1 MISLLYNAQL
11 SDKMCNFE
19 SNFSTM
25 SNNSQNPPY
34 ISSNSSE
41 IWGDDIV
48 RMNSDYCNFIEL
60 QSSGFFRLIV
70 ATKYGRKVMLKALKE
85 EVKDTLKYKEILRK
99 EFDILMSLNSDC
111 IVNVITWEE
120 TIVGI
125 GSCIVM
131 EYVDG
136 QTLDKFLAN
145 NPTKKETLLVLAEL
159 LKAVAYVHGKQIIH
173 RDIKPT
179 NIIVQSDGNHIKLID
194 FGLADSEAY
203 EILKQPCGTEGYVSA
218 EQKCGVNDVRNDIY
232 SIGCI
237 MKEMRLGWQY
247 QGIIKKCL
255 SSLEKRPTS
264 TMELLSMVESV
275 SRRRA
280 VGLKAMLFF
289 SSFTIVGICWY
300 YYHVSQIQSYDNDM
314 EQTVTTDTS
323 DAEILLESNP
333 PSETLTYTDYTRVL
347 SEVKKIID
355 EDVKPIDAMM
365 DTITRMDNVPSSYF
379 TFLENEAEKLNKL
392 AHHHKGEIN
401 PSDFYDFYSEMMSYY
416 KSKVDRW
423 TGILERLE

>member
-1 MISLLYNAQL
+1 
-11 SDKMCNFE
+11 
-19 SNFSTM
+19 M
-25 SNNSQNPPY
+25 SNNQQNPLCFSQNP
-34 ISSNSSE
+34 SE
-41 IWGDDIV
+41 IWGDDNV
-48 RMNSDYCNFIEL
+48 RMNSDYCNFAEL
-60 QSSGFFRLIV
+60 QSSGFFRLVI
-70 ATKYGRKVMLKALKE
+70 ATRFGRKVMLKTLKE

-99 EFDILMSLNSDC
+99 EFDILMSLNSDN

-120 TIVGI
+120 AIIGI

-145 NPTKKETLLVLAEL
+145 NPTKEATLLVLAEL

-179 NIIVQSDGNHIKLID
+179 NIIVLSDGHHIKLID

-365 DTITRMDNVPSSYF
+365 DTITRMNNVPSSYF
-379 TFLENEAEKLNKL
+379 TFLENEAEKLNEL
-392 AHHHKGEIN
+392 AQHHKGNIK
-401 PSDFYDFYSEMMSYY
+401 PSRFNEFYSEMMSYY
-416 KSKVDRW
+416 KSKTDKW
-423 TGILERLE
+423 KGILERLE

>member
-1 MISLLYNAQL
+1 
-11 SDKMCNFE
+11 
-19 SNFSTM
+19 M
-25 SNNSQNPPY
+25 SNNHQNPLCF
-34 ISSNSSE
+34 SSNSSE
-41 IWGDDIV
+41 IWGDDNV
-48 RMNSDYCNFIEL
+48 RMNSDYCNFVEL
-60 QSSGFFRLIV
+60 QSSGFFRLVI
-70 ATKYGRKVMLKALKE
+70 ATRFGRKVMLKTLKE

-99 EFDILMSLNSDC
+99 EFDILMSLNSDN

-120 TIVGI
+120 AIIGI

-145 NPTKKETLLVLAEL
+145 NPTKKDTLIVLAEL
-159 LKAVAYVHGKQIIH
+159 LKAVAYVHDKQIIH

-179 NIIVQSDGNHIKLID
+179 NIMVLSDGHHIKLID

-203 EILKQPCGTEGYVSA
+203 ENLKQPCGTEGYVSA

-365 DTITRMDNVPSSYF
+365 DTITRMNNVPSSYF
-379 TFLENEAEKLNKL
+379 TFLENESEKLNEL
-392 AHHHKGEIN
+392 AQRHRGEIN

>member
-1 MISLLYNAQL
+1 MQA
-11 SDKMCNFE
+11 K
-19 SNFSTM
+19 FSIM
-25 SNNSQNPPY
+25 SNNQQNPLCFSQNP
-34 ISSNSSE
+34 SE
-41 IWGDDIV
+41 IWGDDNV
-48 RMNSDYCNFIEL
+48 RMNSDYCNFAEL
-60 QSSGFFRLIV
+60 QSSGFFRLVI
-70 ATKYGRKVMLKALKE
+70 ATRFGRKVMLKTLKE
-85 EVKDTLKYKEILRK
+85 EVKDTLKYKEILRN
-99 EFDILMSLNSDC
+99 EFDILMSLNSDN

-120 TIVGI
+120 AIAGI

-145 NPTKKETLLVLAEL
+145 NPTKEATLLVLAEL

-179 NIIVQSDGNHIKLID
+179 NIIVLSDGHHIKLID

-365 DTITRMDNVPSSYF
+365 DTITRMNNVPSSYF
-379 TFLENEAEKLNKL
+379 TFLENESEKLNEL
-392 AHHHKGEIN
+392 AQRHRGEIN
-401 PSDFYDFYSEMMSYY
+401 PSNFNAFYSEMMSYY
-416 KSKVDRW
+416 KSKTDKW
-423 TGILERLE
+423 KGILERLE

>member
-1 MISLLYNAQL
+1 
-11 SDKMCNFE
+11 
-19 SNFSTM
+19 M
-25 SNNSQNPPY
+25 SNNQQNPLCFSQNP
-34 ISSNSSE
+34 SE
-41 IWGDDIV
+41 IWGDDNV
-48 RMNSDYCNFIEL
+48 RMNSDYCNFAEL
-60 QSSGFFRLIV
+60 QSSGFFRLVI
-70 ATKYGRKVMLKALKE
+70 ATRFGRKVMLKTLKE

-99 EFDILMSLNSDC
+99 EFDILMSLNSDN

-120 TIVGI
+120 AIAGI

-145 NPTKKETLLVLAEL
+145 NPTKEATLLVLAEL

-179 NIIVQSDGNHIKLID
+179 NIIVLSDGHHIKLID

-365 DTITRMDNVPSSYF
+365 DTITRMNNVPSSYF

>member
-1 MISLLYNAQL
+1 M
-11 SDKMCNFE
+11 
-19 SNFSTM
+19 
-25 SNNSQNPPY
+25 
-34 ISSNSSE
+34 
-41 IWGDDIV
+41 
-48 RMNSDYCNFIEL
+48 RMNSDYCNFAEL
-60 QSSGFFRLIV
+60 QSSGFFRLVI
-70 ATKYGRKVMLKALKE
+70 ATRFGRKVMLKTLKE

-99 EFDILMSLNSDC
+99 EFDILMSLNSDY

-120 TIVGI
+120 AIAGI

-145 NPTKKETLLVLAEL
+145 NPTKEATLLVLAEL

-179 NIIVQSDGNHIKLID
+179 NIIVLSDGHHIKLID

-203 EILKQPCGTEGYVSA
+203 ENLKQPCGTEGYVSA

-365 DTITRMDNVPSSYF
+365 DTITRMNNVPSSYF
-379 TFLENEAEKLNKL
+379 TFLENESEKLNEL
-392 AHHHKGEIN
+392 AQRHRGEIN

>member
-1 MISLLYNAQL
+1 M
-11 SDKMCNFE
+11 
-19 SNFSTM
+19 
-25 SNNSQNPPY
+25 
-34 ISSNSSE
+34 
-41 IWGDDIV
+41 

-70 ATKYGRKVMLKALKE
+70 ATKYGRKVMLKTLKE

-99 EFDILMSLNSDC
+99 EFNILMSLNSDC

-131 EYVDG
+131 EYIDG
-136 QTLDKFLAN
+136 RTLDKFLAN
-145 NPTKKETLLVLAEL
+145 NPTKKEKLLVLAEL

-179 NIIVQSDGNHIKLID
+179 NIIVLSDGHHIKLID

-203 EILKQPCGTEGYVSA
+203 ENLKQPCGTEGYVSA

-232 SIGCI
+232 SLGCI

-365 DTITRMDNVPSSYF
+365 DTITRMNNVPSSYF
-379 TFLENEAEKLNKL
+379 TFLENESEKLNEL
-392 AHHHKGEIN
+392 AQRHRGEIN
-401 PSDFYDFYSEMMSYY
+401 PSNFNAFYSEMMSYY
-416 KSKVDRW
+416 KSKTDKW
-423 TGILERLE
+423 KGILERLE

>member
-1 MISLLYNAQL
+1 M
-11 SDKMCNFE
+11 
-19 SNFSTM
+19 
-25 SNNSQNPPY
+25 
-34 ISSNSSE
+34 
-41 IWGDDIV
+41 
-48 RMNSDYCNFIEL
+48 RMNSDYCNFAEL
-60 QSSGFFRLIV
+60 QSSGFFRLVI
-70 ATKYGRKVMLKALKE
+70 ATRFGRKVMLKTLKE

-99 EFDILMSLNSDC
+99 EFDILMSLNSDN

-120 TIVGI
+120 AIAGI

-145 NPTKKETLLVLAEL
+145 NPTKEATLLVLAEL

-179 NIIVQSDGNHIKLID
+179 NIIVLSDGHHIKLID

-365 DTITRMDNVPSSYF
+365 DTITRMNNVPSSYF
-379 TFLENEAEKLNKL
+379 TFLENESEKLNEL
-392 AHHHKGEIN
+392 AQRHRGEIN
-401 PSDFYDFYSEMMSYY
+401 PSNFNAFYSEMMSYY
-416 KSKVDRW
+416 KSKTDKW
-423 TGILERLE
+423 KGILERLE

>member
-1 MISLLYNAQL
+1 
-11 SDKMCNFE
+11 
-19 SNFSTM
+19 M
-25 SNNSQNPPY
+25 SNNHQNPLCY
-34 ISSNSSE
+34 SQNSSE

-48 RMNSDYCNFIEL
+48 WMNSDYCNFIEL

-70 ATKYGRKVMLKALKE
+70 ATKYGRKVMLKTLKE

-99 EFDILMSLNSDC
+99 EFNILMSLNSDC

-131 EYVDG
+131 EYIDG
-136 QTLDKFLAN
+136 RTLDKFLAN
-145 NPTKKETLLVLAEL
+145 NPTKKEKLLVLAEL

-203 EILKQPCGTEGYVSA
+203 EILKQPCGTEGYVST
-218 EQKCGVNDVRNDIY
+218 EQRHGVNDVRNDIY
-232 SIGCI
+232 SLGCI
-237 MKEMRLGWQY
+237 MREMRLGWQY
-247 QGIIKKCL
+247 QSIINKCL
-255 SSLEKRPTS
+255 SSLEMRPNS
-264 TMELLSMVESV
+264 TKELLSMMESV

-289 SSFTIVGICWY
+289 SSFIIVGICWY
-300 YYHVSQIQSYDNDM
+300 YNNSQIQTYDNRM
-314 EQTVTTDTS
+314 GQSIATDTL
-323 DAEILLESNP
+323 DAEMMLESNP
-333 PSETLTYTDYTRVL
+333 PSEILINTDYTKVL
-347 SEVKKIID
+347 LEVKKVID
-355 EDVKPIDAMM
+355 EDAKPIDAMM
-365 DTITRMDNVPSSYF
+365 DTVTRMSNIPSSYF
-379 TFLENEAEKLNKL
+379 TFLENEAEKLNEL
-392 AHHHKGEIN
+392 AQRHRGEIN

-416 KSKVDRW
+416 NSKTDKW
-423 TGILERLE
+423 KGILERLE